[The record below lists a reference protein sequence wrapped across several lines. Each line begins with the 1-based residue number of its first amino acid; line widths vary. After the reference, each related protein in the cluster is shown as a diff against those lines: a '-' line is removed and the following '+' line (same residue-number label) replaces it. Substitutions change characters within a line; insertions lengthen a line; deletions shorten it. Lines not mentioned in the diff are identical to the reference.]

1 MVNMP
6 QIVYNDATEKG
17 NIHNQST
24 ATAVYLYLK
33 FINWRKL
40 YKKKKHKQVF
50 FLYNEV
56 KILQGKER
64 YLYFKLSNCV
74 NYSVIG
80 YNLAFALI
88 LHRTILS

>member
-1 MVNMP
+1 MRLKRETSTIKV
-6 QIVYNDATEKG
+6 QQQQFTYI
-17 NIHNQST
+17 QSSSIDENFT
-24 ATAVYLYLK
+24 
-33 FINWRKL
+33 
-40 YKKKKHKQVF
+40 KKETQTSF

>member
-50 FLYNEV
+50 FYIMKSKYYRE
-56 KILQGKER
+56 KKD
-64 YLYFKLSNCV
+64 
-74 NYSVIG
+74 
-80 YNLAFALI
+80 AF
-88 LHRTILS
+88 ILSLVIE